1 MVPFNTEGLY
11 ELRTIVLLETA
22 PQSNKYNKI
31 AFNKEQFKALT
42 AFLSKEVMENGGFTV
57 GDDNIKLPE
66 DIQSIDF
73 YN

>member
-1 MVPFNTEGLY
+1 MVPFNTKELY

-31 AFNKEQFKALT
+31 ALNKEQFKALT
-42 AFLSKEVMENGGFTV
+42 AFLSKKVMENGGFTV
-57 GDDNIKLPE
+57 GDDNINLPE

>member
-11 ELRTIVLLETA
+11 ELRTVVLIETA

-31 AFNKEQFKALT
+31 ALNKEQFKKLT
-42 AFLSKEVMENGGFTV
+42 LFLSTELIQDGGLIV
-57 GDDNIKLPE
+57 EDDKINLPD